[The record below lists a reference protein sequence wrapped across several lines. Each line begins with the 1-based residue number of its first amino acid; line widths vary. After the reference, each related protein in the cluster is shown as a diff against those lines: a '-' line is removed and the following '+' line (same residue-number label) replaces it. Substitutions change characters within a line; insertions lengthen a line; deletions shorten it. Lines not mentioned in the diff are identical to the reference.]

1 MYVRSI
7 YGKKIIVGHFGKR
20 KRKYFFCHK
29 IDIFEKNKWHIA
41 LDFYLSMGKSLLS
54 LFFKKMFTYQLHGIF
69 SFCNFFVF
77 KMTHCDKNE
86 EKQT

>member
-7 YGKKIIVGHFGKR
+7 YGKKIIVGHFGKQ
-20 KRKYFFCHK
+20 
-29 IDIFEKNKWHIA
+29 
-41 LDFYLSMGKSLLS
+41 
-54 LFFKKMFTYQLHGIF
+54 MFTYQLHGIF